1 MRAGTS
7 AVVGGVL
14 LGLIEGLTLM
24 LSNPAF
30 MGQDT
35 APPPPP
41 MPEPAQQQ
49 PGGGGGDDFNFGYG
63 STDQQGNSETPFGF
77 STR

>member
-14 LGLIEGLTLM
+14 LAIIEGLTLM

-41 MPEPAQQQ
+41 MPEPVQQ
-49 PGGGGGDDFNFGYG
+49 PGGADDFNFAYG
-63 STDQQGNSETPFGF
+63 NTQQEGSSDTPFGF
-77 STR
+77 NTR

>member
-14 LGLIEGLTLM
+14 LALIEGLTAM

-30 MGQDT
+30 LGQDSM
-35 APPPPP
+35 PPPPP
-41 MPEPAQQQ
+41 MPEPAQQMPQ
-49 PGGGGGDDFNFGYG
+49 EEQDPFAGAYSGFGEPK
-63 STDQQGNSETPFGF
+63 QEEQPFGF